1 MNDLLSEAREKFFN
15 YLLRRPSTNSQAY
28 EFLKRQKLSDSQINF
43 LIREAN
49 ESALIDDLAYS
60 QLFIDGHLS
69 WGNAKI
75 FYELE
80 SRGVSHEIIDEAL
93 NLAQD
98 EISRASDLAETW
110 RNSGLDDKKIFSRL
124 RSRGFSG
131 RAVRAAIDG

>member
-1 MNDLLSEAREKFFN
+1 MNDLLNEQREKFFN

-80 SRGVSHEIIDEAL
+80 SRGVSSEIIDEAL
-93 NLAQD
+93 NLSQD
-98 EISRASDLAETW
+98 EISRARDIAETW
-110 RNSGLDDKKIFSRL
+110 RSSGLDDRKILTRL

-131 RAVRAAIDG
+131 RAVRAAFE

>member
-131 RAVRAAIDG
+131 RAVRTAIDG